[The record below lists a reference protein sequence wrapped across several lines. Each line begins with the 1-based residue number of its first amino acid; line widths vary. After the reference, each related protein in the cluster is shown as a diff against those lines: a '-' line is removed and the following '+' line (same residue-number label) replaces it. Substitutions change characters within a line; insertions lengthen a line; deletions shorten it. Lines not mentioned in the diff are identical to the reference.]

1 MPVSGVSCAKASE
14 MSAVAVYIANAWLA
28 IRTSLSD
35 RTNFTLQAVGMIVN
49 DGFFLI
55 LWFMFFAGFRKVGG
69 WGRSDVAQLLGL
81 IMCIVAIAG
90 IVFGGYRDMA
100 ATILKGELDSLLT
113 QPKLVLPR
121 LIARES
127 IPSAWGDL
135 VVGLMLLS
143 VYADLSLARLPGALL
158 GFACGLTVYV
168 SSAVLYASLAF
179 WFSGARSFARD
190 LTDFMLLFSSYPG
203 SIYSGA
209 TKFVAYTILPAGFIV
224 LTPVKLLVRPSFS
237 TLAIALAAAAAYVAL
252 ALFSFHFGLKRYR
265 RGDVQAV
272 LG

>member
-1 MPVSGVSCAKASE
+1 
-14 MSAVAVYIANAWLA
+14 
-28 IRTSLSD
+28 
-35 RTNFTLQAVGMIVN
+35 
-49 DGFFLI
+49 
-55 LWFMFFAGFRKVGG
+55 MFFAGFRQVGG
-69 WGRSDVAQLLGL
+69 WGRSEVAQLLGL
-81 IMCIVAIAG
+81 IMCIVAVSG
-90 IVFGGYRDMA
+90 VFFGGYRDMA

-143 VYADLSLARLPGALL
+143 LYANLSLERLPGALV

-203 SIYSGA
+203 SIYTGA
-209 TKFVAYTILPAGFIV
+209 TKVVAYTILPAGFVV
-224 LTPVKLLVRPSFS
+224 LMPVRLLAQPDLALLVV
-237 TLAIALAAAAAYVAL
+237 ALAAAGGYLVLAL
-252 ALFSFHFGLKRYR
+252 ASFHFGLKRYR
-265 RGDVQAV
+265 RGEVQAG

>member
-1 MPVSGVSCAKASE
+1 MNAI
-14 MSAVAVYIANAWLA
+14 AVYIANAKLA

-35 RTNFTLQAVGMIVN
+35 RTNFTLQSIGMIVN

-55 LWFMFFAGFRKVGG
+55 LWFMFFAGFRQVGG
-69 WGRSDVAQLLGL
+69 WGRSEVAQLLGL
-81 IMCIVAIAG
+81 IMCIVAFSG
-90 IVFGGYRDMA
+90 VFFGGYRDMA

-135 VVGLMLLS
+135 IVGLMLIC
-143 VYADLSLARLPGALL
+143 VYANLTFERLPGALI
-158 GFACGLTVYV
+158 GFACGLAVYV
-168 SSAVLYASLAF
+168 SSAILYASLAF

-203 SIYSGA
+203 SIYTGA
-209 TKFVAYTILPAGFIV
+209 TKFVAYSILPAGFVV
-224 LTPVKLLVRPSFS
+224 LTPVRLFTQPSLATLVM
-237 TLAIALAAAAAYVAL
+237 ALAAGCGYVVL
-252 ALFSFHFGLKRYR
+252 ALTSFHFGLRRYR
-265 RGDVQAV
+265 RGEVQA
-272 LG
+272 GMN